1 MRIVKASGDIVPF
14 NKNAIKK
21 SVVRAGAS
29 RELAKEVSN
38 EVRKKVSDG
47 MNTKE
52 ILKLTLKSL
61 KKNPKIATR
70 YDLKRAIMKLGPTGF
85 PFEEFFSQVLKNY
98 GYKTRVGV
106 QVMGK
111 VISQEIDIIAIKKS
125 TIMIEAKYHNSPGIK
140 TDTKVAMYTYAR
152 YLDIKSNPKN
162 HFDSALLVT
171 NTKCTSQAIK
181 YSRGVGLK
189 MVGWSYP
196 SKGNL
201 QELIEEKGLY
211 PITIFKNMSNKV
223 KEKLFGAKIVL
234 AKDLANYDIN
244 ELVKK
249 TSLNKKLLSK
259 VLSEAKNYASVNN
272 KV

>member
-1 MRIVKASGDIVPF
+1 MKIVKASGDVVPF
-14 NKNAIKK
+14 DKNAIKK
-21 SVVRAGAS
+21 SIVRAGAS
-29 RELAKEVSN
+29 SELAKEVSN

-47 MNTKE
+47 MNTKD

-85 PFEEFFSQVLKNY
+85 PFEEFFSQVLKSY

-111 VISQEIDIIAIKKS
+111 VVSQEVDIIAIKKLTS
-125 TIMIEAKYHNSPGIK
+125 MVEAKYHNAPGIK
-140 TDTKVAMYTYAR
+140 TDKKVAMYTYAR

-162 HFDSALLVT
+162 HFDNAWLVT

-181 YSRGVGLK
+181 YSKGVGIK

-201 QELIEEKGLY
+201 QELIEKRGLY
-211 PITIFKNMSNKV
+211 PITIFKNMPNKV
-223 KEKLFGAKIVL
+223 KEKLFEIKIVL
-234 AKDLANYDIN
+234 AKDLVNRSLGD
-244 ELVKK
+244 LVKK
-249 TSLNKKLLSK
+249 TGLNKKVLSK
-259 VLSEAKNYASVNN
+259 VLDEAKNYVSGNN
-272 KV
+272 KI